1 MNEVE
6 CKHVSVRW
14 DCLLAGAGLTM
25 FSFQLLEVEADLP
38 VVRPVHHQR
47 PLQVNG

>member
-1 MNEVE
+1 MKEVE

-14 DCLLAGAGLTM
+14 GCLLAGAGLTM
-25 FSFQLLEVEADLP
+25 FCHQLSDVEADLP